1 LILNSSAFGLLTK
14 LTFYSFFGSFFCAR
28 LSKIIYFT
36 MFTGIAKMNRKTATI
51 IKDYVII
58 TLGLSMF
65 AVGWVVFLIPA
76 EITGGGISGVGAVLY
91 FAARIPVSV
100 TYLSVNIVLVMVA
113 VKILGANFGVKTI
126 YSILMLTLFFALFQN
141 VVDEPLVNDM
151 FLSAVLGGMAGGI
164 GLGIV
169 FSRGGSTG
177 GTDIFAM
184 IINKYRNVSP
194 GRIILYCD
202 VIIIASSYFVFQS
215 PEKLV
220 YGYVSMWVVAYSLDS
235 FLSGANRSA
244 QMFIISKNYEKI
256 ADFIN
261 KEAIRGVTILDGTGW
276 YTQENTK
283 IIMSVV
289 RKKET
294 SQIFRK
300 IREIDP
306 EAFISMGSVMG
317 VYGKGFDKIKL

>member
-1 LILNSSAFGLLTK
+1 
-14 LTFYSFFGSFFCAR
+14 
-28 LSKIIYFT
+28 
-36 MFTGIAKMNRKTATI
+36 MNRRLADS
-51 IKDYVII
+51 IKDYIII
-58 TLGLSMF
+58 TFGLSLF
-65 AVGWVVFLIPA
+65 ATGWLVFLIPA
-76 EITGGGISGVGAVLY
+76 QITGGGISGLGAVIY
-91 FAARIPVSV
+91 FATGIPVSI
-100 TYLSVNIVLVMVA
+100 TYLSANVFLVLIA
-113 VKILGANFGVKTI
+113 IKILGANFGVKTI
-126 YSILMLTLFFALFQN
+126 YSILMLTLLFALFQN
-141 VVDEPLVNDM
+141 IVPEPLVNDV
-151 FLSAVLGGMAGGI
+151 FLSAVLGGMSCGI
-164 GLGIV
+164 GLGVV

-202 VIIIASSYFVFQS
+202 VIIIASSYIVFRS

-244 QMFIISKNYEKI
+244 QMFIISKNYKNI

-261 KEAIRGVTILDGTGW
+261 KEAIRGVTILEGKGW
-276 YTQENTK
+276 YTQEDTK

-289 RKKET
+289 RKKQT

-300 IREIDP
+300 IKELDP
-306 EAFISMGSVMG
+306 EAFITMGSVMG
-317 VYGKGFDKIKL
+317 VYGKGFDQIKL

>member
-1 LILNSSAFGLLTK
+1 MFAGILN
-14 LTFYSFFGSFFCAR
+14 
-28 LSKIIYFT
+28 
-36 MFTGIAKMNRKTATI
+36 MNRKLTGVLKDYTI
-51 IKDYVII
+51 I
-58 TLGLSMF
+58 TFGLSLF
-65 AVGWVVFLIPA
+65 ALGWVVFLIPA

-91 FAARIPVSV
+91 FAARIPVSI
-100 TYLSVNIVLVMVA
+100 TYLSVNVVLVLIA
-113 VKILGANFGVKTI
+113 IKILGANFGVKTI

-141 VVDEPLVNDM
+141 VVEEPLVNDM

-164 GLGIV
+164 GLGVV

-202 VIIIASSYFVFQS
+202 VIIIASSYLVFQS

-244 QMFIISKNYEKI
+244 QMFIISKNYQKI
-256 ADFIN
+256 ADYIN

-276 YTQENTK
+276 YTRENTK

-306 EAFISMGSVMG
+306 EAFITMGSVMG

>member
-1 LILNSSAFGLLTK
+1 
-14 LTFYSFFGSFFCAR
+14 
-28 LSKIIYFT
+28 
-36 MFTGIAKMNRKTATI
+36 MFTGIINMNRRLAES
-51 IKDYVII
+51 IKDYIII
-58 TLGLSMF
+58 TFGLSLF
-65 AVGWVVFLIPA
+65 ATGWLVFLIPA
-76 EITGGGISGVGAVLY
+76 EITGGGISGLGAVIY
-91 FAARIPVSV
+91 FATGIPVSI
-100 TYLSVNIVLVMVA
+100 TYLSINVVLVLIAIRIV
-113 VKILGANFGVKTI
+113 GASSGVKTI
-126 YSILMLTLFFALFQN
+126 YSILMLSLLFAVFPN
-141 VVDEPLVNDM
+141 VVSEPLVNDM
-151 FLSAVLGGMAGGI
+151 FLSAVLGGMSCGI
-164 GLGIV
+164 GLGVV

-184 IINKYRNVSP
+184 IVNKYRNISP

-202 VIIIASSYFVFQS
+202 VIIIASSYIVFRS

-244 QMFIISKNYEKI
+244 QMFIISKNYKNI

-261 KEAIRGVTILDGTGW
+261 KEAIRGVTILEGKGW
-276 YTQENTK
+276 YTQEDTK

-289 RKKET
+289 RKKQT

-300 IREIDP
+300 IKELDP
-306 EAFISMGSVMG
+306 EAFITMGSVMG

>member
-1 LILNSSAFGLLTK
+1 ML
-14 LTFYSFFGSFFCAR
+14 
-28 LSKIIYFT
+28 
-36 MFTGIAKMNRKTATI
+36 TGIINMNHRLAES
-51 IKDYVII
+51 IKDYIII
-58 TLGLSMF
+58 TFGLSLF
-65 AVGWVVFLIPA
+65 ATGWLVFLIPA
-76 EITGGGISGVGAVLY
+76 QITGGGISGLGAVLY
-91 FAARIPVSV
+91 FATGIPVSI
-100 TYLSVNIVLVMVA
+100 TYLSVNVILVLIA
-113 VKILGANFGVKTI
+113 IKILGASSGVKTI
-126 YSILMLTLFFALFQN
+126 YSILMLSLLFALFPN
-141 VVDEPLVNDM
+141 VVKEPLVNDM
-151 FLSAVLGGMAGGI
+151 FLSAVLGGMSCGI
-164 GLGIV
+164 GLGVV

-184 IINKYRNVSP
+184 IVNKYRNISP

-202 VIIIASSYFVFQS
+202 VIIIASSYIVFRS

-244 QMFIISKNYEKI
+244 QMFIISKNYKNI

-261 KEAIRGVTILDGTGW
+261 KEAIRGVTILEGKGW

-289 RKKET
+289 RKKQT

-300 IREIDP
+300 IKELDP
-306 EAFISMGSVMG
+306 EAFITMGSVLG

>member
-1 LILNSSAFGLLTK
+1 
-14 LTFYSFFGSFFCAR
+14 
-28 LSKIIYFT
+28 
-36 MFTGIAKMNRKTATI
+36 MFTGLMNMNRKLALT
-51 IKDYVII
+51 IKDYIII
-58 TLGLSMF
+58 TVGLLLF
-65 AVGWVVFLIPA
+65 AIGWVVFLIPA
-76 EITGGGISGVGAVLY
+76 EITGGGVSGVGAVLF
-91 FAARIPVSV
+91 FAAKIPISV
-100 TYLSVNIVLVMVA
+100 TYLAVNAVLVLIA
-113 VKILGANFGVKTI
+113 IKILGASFGVKTI
-126 YSILMLTLFFALFQN
+126 YSILILSIFFAFFQGI
-141 VVDEPLVNDM
+141 VKEPIVDDM

-184 IINKYRNVSP
+184 IINKYRNISP

-202 VIIIASSYFVFQS
+202 VVIIASSYFVFQS
-215 PEKLV
+215 PGKLV

-244 QMFIISKNYEKI
+244 QMFIVSKEYEKI

-261 KEAIRGVTILDGTGW
+261 NEAIRGVTILDGTGW
-276 YTQENTK
+276 YTRENTK

-294 SQIFRK
+294 SQIFRGIK
-300 IREIDP
+300 EIDP
-306 EAFISMGSVMG
+306 DAFITMGSVMG
-317 VYGKGFDKIKL
+317 VYGKGFDRLKM

>member
-1 LILNSSAFGLLTK
+1 MVQDILKSNPKLSNSV
-14 LTFYSFFGSFFCAR
+14 
-28 LSKIIYFT
+28 
-36 MFTGIAKMNRKTATI
+36 
-51 IKDYVII
+51 KDYVII
-58 TLGLSMF
+58 TFGLF
-65 AVGWVVFLIPA
+65 LYALGWVLFLLPA
-76 EITGGGISGVGAVLY
+76 EITGGGISGLGAVLY
-91 FAARIPVSV
+91 FATGIPVSL
-100 TYLSVNIVLVMVA
+100 TFLSVNVVLVVIA
-113 VKILGANFGVKTI
+113 IKILGANFGFKTI
-126 YSILMLTLFFALFQN
+126 YSILVLTLFFAFFQN
-141 VVDEPLVNDM
+141 ILKNPLVDDM
-151 FLSAVLGGMAGGI
+151 FLSAVLGGMSGGI
-164 GLGIV
+164 GLGVV

-184 IINKYRNVSP
+184 IVNKYRNISP

-244 QMFIISKNYEKI
+244 QMFIVSKKYEQI

-261 KEAIRGVTILDGTGW
+261 NEAIRGVTILDGTGW
-276 YTQENTK
+276 YSREKTK

-294 SQIFRK
+294 GQIFRGIK
-300 IREIDP
+300 QIDP
-306 EAFISMGSVMG
+306 DAFITMGSVMG
-317 VYGKGFDKIKL
+317 VYGKGFDKLKL